1 MIYSLRRVVVYVL
14 LIRSFVASYIVILYF
29 VYFCTTLYITK
40 KNQRDCSRV
49 SFALLMNNVCRV
61 FHVLCHIVEL

>member
-40 KNQRDCSRV
+40 KKSKRLFQSLFR
-49 SFALLMNNVCRV
+49 
-61 FHVLCHIVEL
+61 IVNE